1 MCLYLS
7 WNNVNRIN
15 LVQLELDLRNWRSLL
30 SFVLLLLLSSL
41 NAFSFLSIFIRWTAC
56 CGANETS
63 ALLIILAELKAI
75 KRTEGEEKV
84 VLWACEV
91 QSAIAK
97 EHLRNGLEA

>member
-15 LVQLELDLRNWRSLL
+15 VVQLELDLRNWRSLL
-30 SFVLLLLLSSL
+30 SLILLLLSCLSDT
-41 NAFSFLSIFIRWTAC
+41 SFLAIIVGLITGY
-56 CGANETS
+56 GANETS
-63 ALLIILAELKAI
+63 TLLVILAKLEAI
-75 KRTEGEEKV
+75 DRTKRDEKV

-97 EHLRNGLEA
+97 EHLRDSLET

>member
-1 MCLYLS
+1 MRLYLS
-7 WNNVNRIN
+7 WNDVNRID
-15 LVQLELDLRNWRSLL
+15 LVQLELNLRNWWSLL
-30 SFVLLLLLSSL
+30 SLDLLLLLSGLS
-41 NAFSFLSIFIRWTAC
+41 ASSFLTIFIRWTAC

-63 ALLIILAELKAI
+63 ALLVILAELKAVE
-75 KRTEGEEKV
+75 RTEGEEKV

>member
-1 MCLYLS
+1 MRLYLI
-7 WNNVNRIN
+7 WDDVNRID
-15 LVQLELDLRNWRSLL
+15 LIQLELDLRNWRSLL
-30 SFVLLLLLSSL
+30 FSRILLLLSGLS
-41 NAFSFLSIFIRWTAC
+41 ASIFLSIVIGCTAR

-63 ALLIILAELKAI
+63 ALLVILAELEAI

-97 EHLRNGLEA
+97 EHLWNGLEA